1 MASSTFFIWLIRLD
15 VGSAL
20 VTLTPKS
27 TSIRVRSICPS
38 LKSLVT
44 SVTLAGGFACW
55 KQREQQCPRT
65 GLINKIYTSQ
75 VKVK

>member
-55 KQREQQCPRT
+55 KQQEQQCPRT
-65 GLINKIYTSQ
+65 GLINKICTSQ
-75 VKVK
+75 AKVK